1 MGRVLGALIVML
13 LCAACGRADLK
24 TADGLPS
31 VLPTG
36 TPTETPPPTVPTSL
50 SPAGPCQVE
59 EKVPEP
65 VVQTVPP
72 AQPTGGATPDVAPH
86 NAENSRWKQR
96 KPLNAKGVQTGR
108 DTIARVRPVL
118 ERVCGSGDFSVD
130 ATKKALSG
138 YEAYVIR
145 PYERETFVGFT
156 ITVSNGPTERV
167 TCLIGDL
174 KPGLVRIFVDGTT
187 GEGDCYEPK
196 SH

>member
-1 MGRVLGALIVML
+1 MGRVLGALIVLL
-13 LCAACGRADLK
+13 LCAACG
-24 TADGLPS
+24 
-31 VLPTG
+31 
-36 TPTETPPPTVPTSL
+36 TETPPPPVPTSL
-50 SPAGPCQVE
+50 PPAGPCRVE

-86 NAENSRWKQR
+86 NAENNRWKQR

-108 DTIARVRPVL
+108 DTIARVRPIL

-130 ATKKALSG
+130 ATKKALDG
-138 YEAYVIR
+138 YETYVIR
-145 PYERETFVGFT
+145 PDEQEAFVGFT

-167 TCLIGDL
+167 TCVLGDL

-187 GEGDCYEPK
+187 GEGGCYEPK